1 MKFTEM
7 AQRRTVWGN
16 TTLLHSDDL
25 QEWVIQVEGEGE
37 SKSTTRL
44 YRVERDRV
52 AFVWKHIGLLR
63 EVCGEGVTAG
73 HSDYVRIEG

>member
-16 TTLLHSDDL
+16 TTLLHSDNL
-25 QEWVIQVEGEGE
+25 QEWVIQVEREDE
-37 SKSTTRL
+37 TRL
-44 YRVERDRV
+44 YRIERDRV